1 MNSVGYTRRTKT
13 EEASMYLRVGVIGC
27 GNISDIYLTNAPQ
40 FKSLKYIACADLR
53 DDAAAKQANQ
63 YGLRHDSIKGL
74 LAAADI
80 DVVLNLTVPN
90 AHYEVSAEV
99 LRSGKHVYSEKP
111 VSSTVEEGRSLLTM
125 ADNLGLRVGGAPDI
139 ILGPSTQLA
148 KSLVSEG
155 QIGEVV
161 TAVSC
166 VMGRGMEHWHPNPA
180 FFYQKGGGPVLDVGP
195 YNIASLTAIL
205 GPVRSVRATGRI
217 GSPERLITAPGAAQG
232 TTIKVET
239 LTSVNALLTFCCGAE
254 ATFLASWDVW
264 NHGMR
269 PTEIHGTRGSLRV
282 PHPNWFD
289 GTIEIYRD
297 TKQEWVFLEPGP
309 SRMAE
314 KNYYW
319 FGGHYANYRGAGL
332 ADMARAI
339 LDGRPHRCSGR
350 FALHTLAVLTG
361 IIESAESGS
370 VVELQD
376 TCDIP
381 ASLTDTEADNLFIE
395 SPVLPIGKPS

>member
-1 MNSVGYTRRTKT
+1 MNSVSYTRQTNP
-13 EEASMYLRVGVIGC
+13 EEESMYLRVGVIGC
-27 GNISDIYLTNAPQ
+27 GNISDIYLTNAPL
-40 FKSLKYIACADLR
+40 FKDLKYVACADLK

-63 YGLRHDSIKGL
+63 YGLRHDSIEGL
-74 LAAADI
+74 LTAADI

-90 AHYEVSAEV
+90 AHYEVSMQA

-111 VSSTVEEGRSLLTM
+111 ISASVEEGRSLLTT

-155 QIGEVV
+155 QIGDVV

-180 FFYQKGGGPVLDVGP
+180 FFYQKGAGPVLDVGP

-217 GSPERLITAPGAAQG
+217 GSPERLITAPGAAHG

-239 LTSVNALLTFCCGAE
+239 FTSVNALLTFCSGTE
-254 ATFLASWDVW
+254 VTFLASWDVW
-264 NHGMR
+264 SHGMR

-289 GTIEIYRD
+289 GTVEIYRD
-297 TKQEWVFLEPGP
+297 TKREWVFLEPGV
-309 SRMAE
+309 SRMTE

-361 IIESAESGS
+361 IVESAESGS
-370 VVELQD
+370 VIQLQD
-376 TCDIP
+376 SCEIP
-381 ASLTDTEADNLFIE
+381 APLTDTEADNLFKRD
-395 SPVLPIGKPS
+395 LH

>member
-1 MNSVGYTRRTKT
+1 MNSVGSTRETKT
-13 EEASMYLRVGVIGC
+13 EEESMYLRVGVIGC
-27 GNISDIYLTNAPQ
+27 GNISDIYLTNAPL
-40 FKSLKYIACADLR
+40 FKNLKCIACADLK
-53 DDAAAKQANQ
+53 DEAAENQANK
-63 YGLRHDSIKGL
+63 YGLRHDSVKGL
-74 LAAADI
+74 FSAADVDI
-80 DVVLNLTVPN
+80 VLNLTVPN
-90 AHYEVSAEV
+90 AHYEVSALAV
-99 LRSGKHVYSEKP
+99 RSGKHVYSEKP
-111 VSSTVEEGRSLLTM
+111 ISTSIEEGRALLTT
-125 ADNLGLRVGGAPDI
+125 ADNLGLRVGAAPDI

-155 QIGEVV
+155 EIGEVV

-166 VMGRGMEHWHPNPA
+166 VMSRGMEHWHPNPA
-180 FFYQKGGGPVLDVGP
+180 FFYQKGAGPVLDLGP

-217 GSPERLITAPGAAQG
+217 GSPERLITAPGAAHG

-239 LTSVNALLTFCCGAE
+239 LTSVNALLTFCSGAE
-254 ATFLASWDVW
+254 VTFLASWDVW
-264 NHGMR
+264 SHGMR
-269 PTEIHGTRGSLRV
+269 PIEIHGTRGSLRV

-289 GTIEIYRD
+289 GTVEIYRD
-297 TKQEWVFLEPGP
+297 SKPEWVFLEPGL

-339 LDGRPHRCSGR
+339 LDDRPHRCSGR

-361 IIESAESGS
+361 IVESAESGS

-395 SPVLPIGKPS
+395 SPMG

>member
-1 MNSVGYTRRTKT
+1 MNSLGYSRQSKTKD
-13 EEASMYLRVGVIGC
+13 ESMYLRVGVIGC
-27 GNISDIYLTNAPQ
+27 GNISDIYLTNAPL
-40 FKSLKYIACADLR
+40 FKNLKYVACADLK
-53 DDAAAKQANQ
+53 DEAAEKKANK
-63 YGLRHDSIKGL
+63 YGLRHDSVTGL
-74 LAAADI
+74 LSAADVDI
-80 DVVLNLTVPN
+80 VLNLTIPN
-90 AHYEVSAEV
+90 AHYEVSALA

-111 VSSTVEEGRSLLTM
+111 ISTSIEEGRALLTK
-125 ADNLGLRVGGAPDI
+125 ADSLGLRVGAAPDI

-155 QIGEVV
+155 EIGEVV

-166 VMGRGMEHWHPNPA
+166 VMSRGMEHWHPNPA
-180 FFYQKGGGPVLDVGP
+180 FFYQKGAGPVLDVGP

-217 GSPERLITAPGAAQG
+217 GSPERVITAPGATHG
-232 TTIKVET
+232 TTIKVEA
-239 LTSVNALLTFCCGAE
+239 LTSVNALLTFCSGAE
-254 ATFLASWDVW
+254 VTFLASWDVW
-264 NHGMR
+264 SHGMR

-289 GTIEIYRD
+289 GTVEIYRD
-297 TKQEWVFLEPGP
+297 SKPEWVFLEPSL

-332 ADMARAI
+332 ADMARAT

-376 TCDIP
+376 TCVIP
-381 ASLTDTEADNLFIE
+381 ASLTDTEADGLFIE
-395 SPVLPIGKPS
+395 

>member
-1 MNSVGYTRRTKT
+1 MSSVGSTREIKT
-13 EEASMYLRVGVIGC
+13 EEEPMYLRVGLIGC
-27 GNISDIYLTNAPQ
+27 GNISDIYLTNAPL
-40 FKSLKYIACADLR
+40 FKNLKYIACADLN
-53 DDAAAKQANQ
+53 DDATAKQANK
-63 YGLRHDSIKGL
+63 YGLRHDSIKEL
-74 LAAADI
+74 LSASDI

-90 AHYEVSAEV
+90 AHYEVSALA
-99 LRSGKHVYSEKP
+99 LRWGKHVYSEKP
-111 VSSTVEEGRSLLTM
+111 ISTSLEEGRSFLTT
-125 ADNLGLRVGGAPDI
+125 ADNLGLRVGAAPDI

-166 VMGRGMEHWHPNPA
+166 VMNRGMEHWHPNPA
-180 FFYQKGGGPVLDVGP
+180 FFYQKGAGPVLDVGP

-217 GSPERLITAPGAAQG
+217 GSQERLITAPGAAHG

-239 LTSVNALLTFCCGAE
+239 LTSVNALLTFCSGAE

-264 NHGMR
+264 SHGMR

-282 PHPNWFD
+282 PNPNWFD
-289 GTIEIYRD
+289 GTVEIYRD
-297 TKQEWVFLEPGP
+297 TQCEWVSLEP
-309 SRMAE
+309 STARMGE
-314 KNYYW
+314 PNYHW
-319 FGGHYANYRGAGL
+319 RGGYYANYRGAGL

-339 LDGRPHRCSGR
+339 LDDRPHRCTGR
-350 FALHTLAVLTG
+350 FALHTLAVLAG
-361 IIESAESGS
+361 MIESAENGN

-395 SPVLPIGKPS
+395 SPVPPIGTPS